1 MANVRA
7 FRNGN
12 WSDTNPAT
20 SPWGTGGV
28 LYAPATSDVIYSNT
42 FTIQIDVTTATGLTV
57 TNAASASILFKDGAT
72 TTATAGGSF
81 NLNTSGV
88 TLNAA
93 INTGTANCVTC
104 SLNSPSTVTINGNI
118 TGSTTTNSVSGINY
132 SSGSGAMIIIG
143 NITGGSAAAG
153 SGQNGVSYAGT
164 GSLTITGN
172 LLAGSGTSGNNFGV
186 NSTSTGA
193 VTITGTVTGA
203 IGNSSNEG
211 FRLSG
216 NGTVVING
224 NISPFSGGNT
234 GGYGVTLSSGGTITI
249 TGTIS
254 GGNFNSN
261 YGVGNSST
269 GTITINGNCTGGT
282 AGTTA
287 AVNLSGGGNII
298 INGNITGGSASQ
310 AYGVSNNSAT
320 GTITING
327 DVTGGTLSSNAY
339 GVNNANTGRIIVN
352 GTVIGSDIATGAFNN
367 NTGSIS
373 VTRARGNGYGVG
385 TTGKTAT
392 AGLVNN
398 SQSNCYVKEIEYGAL
413 GQSPT
418 QGIINLI
425 NITGNLAIFYISG
438 GGTKS
443 LVDPNA
449 SLTYPLARDV
459 RSGISYASGNY
470 TGTLIVPSN
479 SSVAFNVSVDS
490 GVGAAILR
498 PQDVWDYMRSGILT
512 SGSIGERLKNAATV
526 QSVGDQIASF

>member
-28 LYAPATSDVIYSNT
+28 LYAPAASDVIYSNT

-93 INTGTANCVTC
+93 VIGGTVACVTC

-118 TGSTTTNSVSGINY
+118 TGSATTNVTTVNY

-153 SGQNGVSYAGT
+153 SGQAGVTYAGT

-172 LLAGSGTSGNNFGV
+172 LLGGSGTSGNNFGV
-186 NSTSTGA
+186 TSTSTGT

-203 IGNSSNEG
+203 IGNLSNEG

-224 NISPFSGGNT
+224 NISPFSGGST
-234 GGYGVTLSSGGTITI
+234 GGYGVNLSSGGTITI

-261 YGVGNSST
+261 YGVNNGST

-282 AGTTA
+282 AGTTG
-287 AVNLSGGGNII
+287 AVILNGGGNII
-298 INGNITGGSASQ
+298 INGNITGGSASN
-310 AYGVSNNSAT
+310 AYGVNNTSAT

-327 DVTGGTLSSNAY
+327 DVTGGTLVSNTY
-339 GVNNANTGRIIVN
+339 GVINSSTGRIIVN
-352 GTVIGSDIATGAFNN
+352 GTVIGSDIAAGAFNN
-367 NTGSIS
+367 STGSIS
-373 VTRARGNGYGVG
+373 VTRARGNGFGVG

-398 SQSNCYVKEIEYGAL
+398 TQSNCYVKEIEYGAL

-490 GVGAAILR
+490 GVGTAILR